1 MSAGRAFLF
10 GLCLTLP
17 VAAYGGQRD
26 VDARPPT
33 TSAQPGILVL
43 SVEDP
48 MRPWMQQIG
57 DGFRETALKSPDQPI
72 LYFES
77 LDAVRFKDPH
87 FAEELRRW
95 LRFKYQNVSVN
106 LVVTVGEHALYFLAR
121 AGGEPW
127 PRAAVLYVEVGEPT
141 FDTRSELPQ
150 ATGILFEDHFPA
162 ALRVIKEILP
172 GSERVAL
179 VFGASDVEASRFT
192 GFAGK
197 VRRTN
202 LGLEPEMLS
211 GLPMPDL
218 VTRAA
223 SMPKSSVLFLL
234 SPAVDYSGRIL
245 TPAGPC
251 QSLAP
256 AAAGPTFSLDRHD
269 LGCGVVGGL
278 LRDWKV
284 IGQIL
289 GEQALAHLNG
299 AGEGIVVQIPAG
311 QFTSL
316 AFDARELE
324 RWRIPEGRLP
334 ANSTI
339 LFRQPNLWRDYRD
352 QVIAALAV
360 VFLQA
365 LLIAGL
371 VLEHRRRRR
380 AEVESRRHLVTMAHL
395 DRRAAMG
402 ELTASLA
409 HELSQPLTAILRN
422 AEAAKM
428 VLASGPE
435 RLEEVQAIVEDIR
448 RDDRRAS
455 AVIRRLRALLEKHE
469 LEMELVNINDVAQE
483 SVAVTS
489 SDAAVR
495 QVQVDLELNTTP
507 CLVTGDKIHLQQA
520 LLNLV
525 LNGLDAVMPMPPE
538 ERRLVVRTMYDAE
551 AVDVSVAD
559 SGPGI
564 PPDIA
569 PHIFKPFFSTKPPG
583 VGMGMGLS
591 IARSIIEAHGG
602 SISAANGA
610 DRGATVRFRLP
621 LQRGDTA

>member
-1 MSAGRAFLF
+1 
-10 GLCLTLP
+10 
-17 VAAYGGQRD
+17 
-26 VDARPPT
+26 
-33 TSAQPGILVL
+33 
-43 SVEDP
+43 
-48 MRPWMQQIG
+48 
-57 DGFRETALKSPDQPI
+57 
-72 LYFES
+72 
-77 LDAVRFKDPH
+77 
-87 FAEELRRW
+87 
-95 LRFKYQNVSVN
+95 
-106 LVVTVGEHALYFLAR
+106 
-121 AGGEPW
+121 
-127 PRAAVLYVEVGEPT
+127 
-141 FDTRSELPQ
+141 
-150 ATGILFEDHFPA
+150 
-162 ALRVIKEILP
+162 
-172 GSERVAL
+172 
-179 VFGASDVEASRFT
+179 
-192 GFAGK
+192 
-197 VRRTN
+197 
-202 LGLEPEMLS
+202 
-211 GLPMPDL
+211 
-218 VTRAA
+218 
-223 SMPKSSVLFLL
+223 
-234 SPAVDYSGRIL
+234 
-245 TPAGPC
+245 
-251 QSLAP
+251 
-256 AAAGPTFSLDRHD
+256 
-269 LGCGVVGGL
+269 
-278 LRDWKV
+278 
-284 IGQIL
+284 
-289 GEQALAHLNG
+289 
-299 AGEGIVVQIPAG
+299 
-311 QFTSL
+311 
-316 AFDARELE
+316 
-324 RWRIPEGRLP
+324 
-334 ANSTI
+334 
-339 LFRQPNLWRDYRD
+339 
-352 QVIAALAV
+352 
-360 VFLQA
+360 
-365 LLIAGL
+365 
-371 VLEHRRRRR
+371 
-380 AEVESRRHLVTMAHL
+380 MAHL